1 MKSSPLD
8 ARRIR
13 DIQWRGLSIHFG
25 RAIMEFTM
33 ARLARLFCP
42 DTPHLLQIAVLPT
55 PSEVDVPVL
64 DAWARWVAQE
74 AQARQVALHGWA
86 LVPREILLL
95 ITPPS
100 ADALRAL
107 VQRLGR
113 RIAAQRGGGQVFE
126 GRYRSA
132 LVQPGEWVLPAL
144 IWLESLPVR
153 YGLAPGGEYWRWSSA
168 RAHAGLE
175 SAGTLNMHADYW
187 RCGNT
192 PFDRQA
198 SYRRLL
204 RDGLETSAASALQEA
219 LAGQWALGDHDF
231 VARAERL
238 AGRRAA
244 PRPRGRPRKKTLATE
259 A

>member
-1 MKSSPLD
+1 
-8 ARRIR
+8 
-13 DIQWRGLSIHFG
+13 
-25 RAIMEFTM
+25 M

-55 PSEVDVPVL
+55 ATAVNVPVL
-64 DAWARWVAQE
+64 DGWARWVAQE

-95 ITPPS
+95 LTPSS
-100 ADALRAL
+100 ADSLRSL

-126 GRYRSA
+126 GRYHSA
-132 LVQPGEWVLPAL
+132 VVQPGKWVLPAL
-144 IWLESLPVR
+144 IWLENLPTR
-153 YGLAPGGEYWRWSSA
+153 YDLAPGGEYWRWSSA

-175 SAGTLNMHADYW
+175 SADALSMHADYW
-187 RCGNT
+187 RYGNT

-198 SYRRLL
+198 TYRGLL
-204 RDGLETSAASALQEA
+204 RDGLDRQTATALQSALT
-219 LAGQWALGDHDF
+219 GQWALGDPDF

-238 AGRRAA
+238 GGRRAA
-244 PRPRGRPRKKTLATE
+244 PRPRGRPRKPPATTV
-259 A
+259 